1 MMKKLLFY
9 LLMLPLLCV
18 LAACG
23 EDEPNPD
30 NPEETV
36 PDPAGTNSPPVRR
49 ACTTDRGGRLCRRFK
64 NAGQGSFLTAIACIF
79 NSGIIR
85 EAGRMYFHFGR
96 LPDLTPTRLKPYSI
110 CCANRGRQTVFI
122 ASALSLWLSAD
133 AGRETDILFCLF
145 ATDFEFSKR
154 FVTKERWPQTRMKRG
169 EDERGH
175 T

>member
-122 ASALSLWLSAD
+122 ASALSLWLLAD
-133 AGRETDILFCLF
+133 LDRMNT
-145 ATDFEFSKR
+145 KH
-154 FVTKERWPQTRMKRG
+154 FVLPVCHEL
-169 EDERGH
+169 
-175 T
+175 